1 MANLPKDPSVRI
13 AVDPHGSQ
21 PLKVASPPP
30 LSTEPSLFSSTYLPS
45 GRNAGD
51 DIHEST
57 DEYFLSKQE
66 GTERFKAFD
75 ERVHKLNMKL
85 KAFADAVRLFG
96 SGIGL
101 IGAARQ
107 VQSPLLEMR
116 HLFRHNAMRQFDD
129 IRHAPCFTARQNAE
143 ANDIEKLPKYRASC
157 LRDFQGQLKTPAI
170 AKYINDFTEDIG
182 EHMDTMKDSLDTFLV
197 AIRASQE
204 RTVTGLQNLSTVA
217 TFFSSVTAT
226 TIQISFSTHGSLLSD
241 CVNAL
246 WMSSLV
252 FSIASA
258 IGAQLAY
265 HWRTSQYRSLRIGA
279 PWWVAVWIIH
289 TPLCFLVVS
298 VIAFALGLCLFTY
311 SSDQS
316 RVVKVLV
323 TTFTVITSP
332 ALIGVGFWIVAERW
346 IQIEREINRQ
356 FPDTA
361 ESPPVARRFIPYL
374 FGHTSIDRPDNHV
387 TVAANRLN
395 AAILSVAHVP
405 RALAGRSASI
415 FSTMFDNSS
424 RLDHRDEESL
434 NGSIT
439 NADSPTQ
446 NLPAEGWRNALDR
459 VTSNLKKSQPEELK
473 DYRGDPTQENKA
485 SIMEISAPMPV
496 MNSPN
501 IRGIEEKADN
511 GDASDTAMVVTPQ
524 AQEHRKPEKGL
535 LKGVAKQVVRFAQRS
550 EPAPWPMQP
559 VQLPSAFSESQRVP
573 NSYGAHP
580 SHSPGEQRLEPK
592 ALGDIQHQLIK
603 LRPREIPH
611 KHKGLVKHAQFS
623 PNGQL
628 LATCAWDKT
637 ALIWKVGPGPND
649 MFELLHTLKHVNRWG
664 AFVSQVAWSPAGDKL
679 LTRQVRAIKI
689 WDPEKGDYREKTVR
703 RQQHVESIVWM
714 PKGAEFI
721 SVEWCAAAKLSRA
734 ENQSH
739 RAENITGSELVVIS
753 VDGVPRKKH
762 CLDRLKVWDIVVTP
776 TEDRIVD
783 VATLL
788 WSSDNIRPAKSRGE
802 KRILIYNLTS
812 DEIECQVPVLQE
824 IRDVTLTEQGNHVLV
839 SYENRTPP
847 QTWRINT
854 TNKGNKACL
863 ELAHTYFTNRSVE
876 FAGPSYF
883 GGEGGNFVLCA
894 SKGGNIYIWE
904 RASGILLHS
913 LKAPDKELTCIA
925 WNRKSADGFMFL
937 SAAHD
942 GMVMSNLTNPDHK
955 KLGDFKALCFDVYGT
970 LIDWES
976 GIIDALQPLL
986 SQSAEA
992 SRWSREETLKAF
1004 DVAEGE
1010 LQVANPTM
1018 IYSTLLAHVHAKLAS
1033 QLSLPTTPELDTAFG
1048 LSVRQWKPFP
1058 DTCAALAKLSTHY
1071 KLVVLSNVD
1080 KETFGYTRKILESEG
1095 GSFSLVVTAQDVGSY
1110 KPDERNFNLRHDH
1123 EPANK
1128 LGLSSSYI
1136 ARENAITGRG
1146 HQAKY
1151 TFTFPTLGAMAE
1163 AVEAEHM

>member
-143 ANDIEKLPKYRASC
+143 ANDIEKLPKVIDQLAQSI
-157 LRDFQGQLKTPAI
+157 RDFLDRVNQALEYNDESATISVMSFEHDLKAGQLKTPAI

-226 TIQISFSTHGSLLSD
+226 TIQFQYSRQF
-241 CVNAL
+241 AL
-246 WMSSLV
+246 GLRKRTMDEL

-279 PWWVAVWIIH
+279 PWWVADLAA
-289 TPLCFLVVS
+289 PLLV
-298 VIAFALGLCLFTY
+298 FTY

-535 LKGVAKQVVRFAQRS
+535 LKGVAKQASIKLSSSIIFELIHEIALHTGS
-550 EPAPWPMQP
+550 
-559 VQLPSAFSESQRVP
+559 QLPSAFSESQRVP

-942 GMVMSNLTNPDHK
+942 GMVRIWTSTAPPRPVRKPAMLPK
-955 KLGDFKALCFDVYGT
+955 PEQLPAFV
-970 LIDWES
+970 ES
-976 GIIDALQPLL
+976 PPIAI
-986 SQSAEA
+986 
-992 SRWSREETLKAF
+992 
-1004 DVAEGE
+1004 
-1010 LQVANPTM
+1010 
-1018 IYSTLLAHVHAKLAS
+1018 
-1033 QLSLPTTPELDTAFG
+1033 LDEKT
-1048 LSVRQWKPFP
+1048 
-1058 DTCAALAKLSTHY
+1058 
-1071 KLVVLSNVD
+1071 
-1080 KETFGYTRKILESEG
+1080 
-1095 GSFSLVVTAQDVGSY
+1095 
-1110 KPDERNFNLRHDH
+1110 
-1123 EPANK
+1123 
-1128 LGLSSSYI
+1128 
-1136 ARENAITGRG
+1136 
-1146 HQAKY
+1146 
-1151 TFTFPTLGAMAE
+1151 
-1163 AVEAEHM
+1163 